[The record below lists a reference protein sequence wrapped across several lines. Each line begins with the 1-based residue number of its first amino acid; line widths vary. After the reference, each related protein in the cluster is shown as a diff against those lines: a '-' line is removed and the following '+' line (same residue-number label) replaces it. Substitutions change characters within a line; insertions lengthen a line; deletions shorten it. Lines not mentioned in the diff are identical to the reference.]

1 MNLNQ
6 DQPSIESRVKDFV
19 KSINNIN
26 ILLIVFVVYGL
37 ICKLL
42 ISLNISLNSDDV
54 DAGMVSLENW
64 RHLNFLLES
73 YYFPSADPFWFSDII
88 PFHLIPQIISDF
100 NPMAIRIIC
109 YIIFLL
115 SILIFSL
122 LIKKISGDTTKALI
136 FAAFIANLYP
146 ESVRFYLVPT
156 CHNATIFFVGLSLLL
171 ILNSNLKLNA
181 RFLIFILLIN
191 SIVLSDSI
199 FLAWFIIPFI
209 LCYILLYKNKS
220 SESNFFIIF
229 TALSVLFTYVYKSY
243 FVEDFIP
250 IAIHV
255 KDLNT
260 IIDANLP
267 LYIEGLATLLLGNA
281 YGIKPLSYIYILFLI
296 LLTYHVAVSY
306 NFKNKYIFLFSIIS
320 AFVIS
325 IGYVFTDL
333 CINFMTTRY
342 LMFTALSIYLMISL
356 SYRKDYKIWT
366 LLIIILLSLSSI
378 SNYMFVDKLDYLPN
392 NDELDLINY
401 LTHNNL
407 NYGYA
412 DYWDSNIITYL
423 SNEKITVLP
432 VTISYSKL
440 MPFRW
445 LSCEKWFEDGRDQ
458 NYSGGYFILI
468 RSTLCSEGLE
478 GFAKNASP
486 KSILQFGSYSIYVF
500 NDPMPLLD
508 TARTAV
514 ALQANNGQYVYAED
528 EGRRKVAVN
537 YDKIGEWE
545 TFGLIDMGNN
555 TVALCAP
562 NGQYLCAEGGGG
574 RELAANRKSAGPWET
589 FGLVKLGNNTVA
601 LRAYN
606 GRYVSIGGAGGELEA
621 NSSSAGPNETFKL
634 IYL

>member
-6 DQPSIESRVKDFV
+6 DQSSVESRVKNFF
-19 KSINNIN
+19 KSKNIIN
-26 ILLIVFVVYGL
+26 ILLIIFVIYGL

-42 ISLNISLNSDDV
+42 ISLNFSLNSDDV
-54 DAGMVSLENW
+54 DAGMVSLEIW
-64 RHLNFLLES
+64 KHQNFLLES

-100 NPMAIRIIC
+100 NPIAIRIVS

-122 LIKKISGDTTKALI
+122 LVKRISGEWTKALI

-171 ILNSNLKLNA
+171 ILNANLKLNA

-191 SIVLSDSI
+191 LIVFSDSI

-220 SESNFFIIF
+220 SESNFFIVF
-229 TALSVLFTYVYKSY
+229 TALSALFTYVYKSY

-250 IAIHV
+250 IVIHV

-267 LYIEGLATLLLGNA
+267 LFIEGLATLLLGKA
-281 YGIKPLSYIYILFLI
+281 YEIKPLSYVYILILI
-296 LLTYHVAVSY
+296 LLTYHVAISY
-306 NFKNKYIFLFSIIS
+306 NDKNKYIFVFSIIS
-320 AFVIS
+320 ALIIFV
-325 IGYVFTDL
+325 GYVFTDL
-333 CINFMTTRY
+333 CSSFMTTRY
-342 LMFTALSIYLMISL
+342 LMFTVLSIYLIISL
-356 SYRKDYKIWT
+356 SYRKIYTSWV
-366 LLIIILLSLSSI
+366 LLIIILLSLSAI
-378 SNYMFVDKLDYLPN
+378 SNYMFVDRLDYLPN
-392 NDELDLINY
+392 NDELNLIDYLIN
-401 LTHNNL
+401 NNL
-407 NYGYA
+407 KYGYA

-423 SNEKITVLP
+423 SNEMITVLP

-445 LSCEKWFEDGRDQ
+445 LSCEKWFAEGRNQ

-468 RSTLCSEGLE
+468 RSTLCSEALE
-478 GFAKNASP
+478 RFAKNASP
-486 KSILQFGSYSIYVF
+486 KSILQYGGYLIYVF

-508 TARTAV
+508 IARAAV
-514 ALQANNGQYVYAED
+514 ALQANDGQYVYAED
-528 EGRRKVAVN
+528 GGRRKVAVN
-537 YDKIGEWE
+537 YTKIDEWE
-545 TFGLIDMGNN
+545 TFGLIEMGNDS
-555 TVALCAP
+555 VALRAH
-562 NGQYLCAEGGGG
+562 NGQYVCAEGGGG
-574 RELAANRKSAGPWET
+574 RELAANRRSAGPWET
-589 FGLVKLGNNTVA
+589 FGLVDLGNNSVA
-601 LRAYN
+601 LRASN
-606 GRYVSIGGAGGELEA
+606 GRYVSVDSEHEVVAKSNSIG
-621 NSSSAGPNETFKL
+621 SRETFSL
-634 IYL
+634 ILQ